1 MGGKIAEDGVNKEDN
16 ELIAEAKKLL
26 KKNTGLKLKGAE
38 WQSIK
43 IDRAEPEQKRGRL
56 PDESFVKNFD
66 KTILCFPVKLAL
78 APQMAWAVREML
90 KKEKIKP
97 RFKQSK
103 IQELPKAKL
112 KEPFWETLF

>member
-1 MGGKIAEDGVNKEDN
+1 MYLRYVLPKQSYCFKQGVGYSSDT
-16 ELIAEAKKLL
+16 L
-26 KKNTGLKLKGAE
+26 
-38 WQSIK
+38 

>member
-1 MGGKIAEDGVNKEDN
+1 MKSKIEAIAEKYR
-16 ELIAEAKKLL
+16 AKTKGQIQGKL
-26 KKNTGLKLKGAE
+26 GAE